1 MVISVPHSFH
11 KLPLLPSSPN
21 CVSLKCVLVQNP
33 AGSAGAGGG
42 YTGSCPLQSFLWYSC
57 VQVAEPSWGPGA
69 LRTELGKDKEGSS
82 MWAHM
87 GVGWGLMGR
96 AQRGSESRGAARLH
110 HLR

>member
-11 KLPLLPSSPN
+11 KLPLLPSSPK
-21 CVSLKCVLVQNP
+21 CASLKCVLVQNP
-33 AGSAGAGGG
+33 PGPAGAGRGC
-42 YTGSCPLQSFLWYSC
+42 TGLCPLQSFLWHSC
-57 VQVAEPSWGPGA
+57 VQVAEPSWDPGA

-87 GVGWGLMGR
+87 GGCGLMGR
-96 AQRGSESRGAARLH
+96 AQRGSETRGAVRPH